1 MTIDLSGLSAK
12 QLGAL
17 IKTAKKQQTI
27 VAKRTPIA
35 KVRTLLARLA
45 KSHGYSIDEVFDGAA
60 PAKRGRKPAA
70 GKPGPKPGRKLGKVP
85 PKYRNPANT
94 AETWTGR
101 GKQPRWLAEQVA
113 KGKKV
118 DDFLIAAPAKSAAP
132 AKKTAKKATKKV
144 AKVAKK
150 ASKSAAPK
158 N

>member
-35 KVRTLLARLA
+35 KVRTQLARLA
-45 KSHGYSIDEVFDGAA
+45 KTHGYSLDEVLGGAA
-60 PAKRGRKPAA
+60 PAKRGRKAA

-85 PKYRNPANT
+85 PKYRNPANA

-101 GKQPRWLAEQVA
+101 GKQPRWLAEQVS

-118 DDFLIAAPAKSAAP
+118 EDFLIAAPAKSAAP
-132 AKKTAKKATKKV
+132 APAKKTAKKAAK
-144 AKVAKK
+144 KVAKK
-150 ASKSAAPK
+150 ASKSAASK

>member
-45 KSHGYSIDEVFDGAA
+45 KSHGYSLEEAVGGAA
-60 PAKRGRKPAA
+60 PAKRGRKAA

-85 PKYRNPANT
+85 PKYRNPANP

-101 GKQPRWLAEQVA
+101 GKQPRWLAEQVG

-118 DDFLIAAPAKSAAP
+118 EDFLIAGGAAKSAAP
-132 AKKTAKKATKKV
+132 AKKTVKKASKR
-144 AKVAKK
+144 VAKK
-150 ASKSAAPK
+150 ASKAASSK
-158 N
+158 A

>member
-17 IKTAKKQQTI
+17 IKTAKKQQSI

-35 KVRTLLARLA
+35 KVRTQLARLA
-45 KSHGYSIDEVFDGAA
+45 KSHGYSIEEVFGGTPAA
-60 PAKRGRKPAA
+60 RGRKA

-85 PKYRNPANT
+85 PKYRNPANA

-101 GKQPRWLAEQVA
+101 GKQPRWLADLVA

-118 DDFLIAAPAKSAAP
+118 DDFLIAGGAAKSAAP
-132 AKKTAKKATKKV
+132 AKKTAKKAVKR
-144 AKVAKK
+144 VAKK

-158 N
+158 A

>member
-17 IKTAKKQQTI
+17 IKTAKKQQSI
-27 VAKRTPIA
+27 VAKRPPIA
-35 KVRTLLARLA
+35 KVRTQLTRLA
-45 KSHGYSIDEVFDGAA
+45 KSHGYSIEEVFGGAA
-60 PAKRGRKPAA
+60 PAARGRKA

-85 PKYRNPANT
+85 PKYRNPANA

-101 GKQPRWLAEQVA
+101 GKQPRWLADLVA

-118 DDFLIAAPAKSAAP
+118 DDFLIAGGAAKSAAP
-132 AKKTAKKATKKV
+132 AKKTAKKAVKR
-144 AKVAKK
+144 VAKK

-158 N
+158 A

>member
-35 KVRTLLARLA
+35 KVRTQLARLA
-45 KSHGYSIDEVFDGAA
+45 KSHGYSIDEVFAGAA
-60 PAKRGRKPAA
+60 PAKRGRKAV

-85 PKYRNPANT
+85 PKYRNPANA

-101 GKQPRWLAEQVA
+101 GKQPRWLADLVA

-118 DDFLIAAPAKSAAP
+118 EDFLIAGGAAKSAAP
-132 AKKTAKKATKKV
+132 AKKTARKAVKR
-144 AKVAKK
+144 VAKK

-158 N
+158 A